1 MDRKLKSLKLTAIDI
16 REDIIK
22 MLAESKS
29 GHPGGSLSAVE
40 ILTALY
46 FGGVMRHN
54 AKNPE
59 WADRDRF
66 VLSKGHAAP
75 VLYAA
80 LARSGYIDS
89 SLLSSLRKLNSP
101 LQGHPD
107 KRKLNFLETSTG
119 SLGQGIS
126 FGIGLALAAKT
137 DQKDYHSFVLVG
149 DGEINEGQIW
159 ESAMYAG
166 FHKLDNLT
174 VILDMNGYQL
184 DEANSVLM
192 DLEPIADKWKSFG
205 WNVIDVDGHDMEKV
219 LMALKNAKNYQGAPT
234 IVIARTVKGKGV
246 SYMENNNKYHGV
258 APSSEELKISLK
270 EFAAARAEL

>member
-126 FGIGLALAAKT
+126 FGIGLALAAKA

>member
-126 FGIGLALAAKT
+126 FGIGLALAAKA
-137 DQKDYHSFVLVG
+137 DQKDYHSFILVG

-205 WNVIDVDGHDMEKV
+205 WNVVDVDGHDMEKV

>member
-126 FGIGLALAAKT
+126 FGIGLALAAKA

-205 WNVIDVDGHDMEKV
+205 WNVVDVDGHDMEKV